1 LTILAVTLYKLID
14 VQNELLN
21 VQPSEYLSTLREVY
35 MKRLIT
41 ILSLIAAIPTM
52 AMAQDNVGGCGVG
65 SMIFKGQK
73 GVVPQVLAVTTNG
86 SFGNQTFGISTGTL
100 GCSQDGM
107 VTSNMKTAMFI
118 DSNKDQLARDMSVG
132 SGEALASLSHL
143 IGIEAK
149 DQAAFNLL
157 TKENVARIFTKEDV
171 ATEQVVASLRQVLAS
186 DATLSHY
193 QAAL

>member
-1 LTILAVTLYKLID
+1 
-14 VQNELLN
+14 
-21 VQPSEYLSTLREVY
+21 

-41 ILSLIAAIPTM
+41 ILSLLAAIPTL
-52 AMAQDNVGGCGVG
+52 AMAADNVGGCGVG

-73 GVVPQVLAVTTNG
+73 GIAPQVLAITTNS
-86 SFGNQTFGISTGTL
+86 SFGNQTFGITTGTL
-100 GCSQDGM
+100 GCTQDGM

-132 SGEALASLSHL
+132 SGETLASLSHL
-143 IGIEAK
+143 LGIEAK
-149 DQAAFNLL
+149 DQAAFNRLA
-157 TKENVARIFTKEDV
+157 KDNVARIFTNESV
-171 ATEQVVASLRQVLAS
+171 ATEQVVASLREVLAS